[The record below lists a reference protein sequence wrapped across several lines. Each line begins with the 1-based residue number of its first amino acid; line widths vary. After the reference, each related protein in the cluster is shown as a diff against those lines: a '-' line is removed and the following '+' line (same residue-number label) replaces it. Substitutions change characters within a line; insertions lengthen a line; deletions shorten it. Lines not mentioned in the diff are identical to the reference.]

1 MLCTLLAPRA
11 AAAHVAD
18 ATYAYCTAYV
28 GANRRGIYS
37 ILLQGVGAHGG
48 VQIKLLRKH
57 LHHVAEVSLAAESFM
72 IYLRKTR
79 T

>member
-1 MLCTLLAPRA
+1 MRTVLNLPYYYI
-11 AAAHVAD
+11 D
-18 ATYAYCTAYV
+18 SE
-28 GANRRGIYS
+28 ANRYS

-79 T
+79 TWCTELRLCRTRF